1 MNLTA
6 AAIKYNRVTYTLLFV
21 VVVLGFTT
29 YNQLSRDSMPPYT
42 VRLATVVTSF
52 PGAGP
57 ERVESLISD
66 KVEKKAQ
73 EIAEVKTITSESRTG
88 LSVVTVELQN
98 EIAKEDL
105 QPVWDRLRRKIS
117 KLAPTLPEN
126 IRGPEVNADE
136 LGTVYGIMLGLQN
149 NGFTYK
155 EVEDYAR
162 DIRDKLIKLP
172 DAAQVEISGLQD
184 QRIYVEFDNAQL
196 ARLNLS
202 ASQLRNI
209 IASTNII
216 FPGGDI
222 AVEDRRVILEPTGN
236 FEKIKDLQ
244 QLLVPIGNG
253 ETVALGDIANIS
265 RGYVSPPNQLV
276 KIDGQRGVAIS
287 VSLKEGANI
296 INLGESVNN
305 FLDEYQ
311 QTLPLGLS
319 IKRIASQDEEVEKS
333 IQDFVSN
340 LVQSVVIVLAVMF
353 LFLGMRTGFVVASLI
368 PMAVIFTMFLMGAF
382 DIGLNQVSLA
392 ALIMALGMLVDNAI
406 VMAESIMVKMEE
418 GMEKTEAA
426 IESCGEL
433 TIPLL
438 ISSLTTSA
446 AFLAFF
452 LAESTMGEVVGLLFS
467 VITIALLSSWLL
479 SMTLVP
485 MLAVAVIK
493 VKSVK
498 NESDDSSVFD
508 RFRSHYDGILVSSL
522 KRPLMF
528 VLAILIAFSAS
539 IYAFGYIPF
548 TFFPDSE
555 RNLVTLDLN
564 LPLGT
569 KIEKTSE
576 TVQKVEN
583 FIEDSLLVDGNKGRG
598 ITSWSS
604 FVGKGPESYDLG
616 YRPDEANS
624 GYAHLLLN
632 TTSGADNQYV
642 IDKMDDF
649 AFQQLPD
656 AEVKVKRLG
665 GGGGSGVPVE
675 VRISGPNASQLKE
688 IVSSVKQQLVAIDGT
703 KNITDDWGSKII
715 KLVVNINQNKAR
727 EAGVTNKDIAV
738 SLRTVLAGFNV
749 GEFREGD
756 ESIPIMLR
764 EDVSQEQSINSLESL
779 TIYAQNSG
787 ENVPL
792 AQVADIEAGWQF
804 SKIKRKDLR
813 RTMTVN
819 SYIEDNTTASDVTDK
834 LVPWL
839 QKQQDEWGAKYSYE
853 LGGEAESSS
862 EGMGSVTAKL
872 PLSGFII
879 LLLLILQFN
888 SFRKTAI
895 VLSTIPLGVIGV
907 VIGLLLANSYFS
919 FFAFLGIISLAGIV
933 INNAIVLIDRI
944 EIEQE
949 QLGRSPSD
957 AVVMAARHRFRPIL
971 LTTATTS
978 LGLLPLWFG
987 GGIMWAPMAISI
999 IFGLLFA
1006 TILTLLFVPV
1016 LYSLF
1021 YKVDFEGYTLNT
1033 ENDG

>member
-21 VVVLGFTT
+21 VVVLGFTA

-42 VRLATVVTSF
+42 VRVATIVTSF

-57 ERVESLISD
+57 ERVELLISD
-66 KVEKKAQ
+66 EVEKVAQ

-98 EIAKEDL
+98 EISGNEL
-105 QPVWDRLRRKIS
+105 QPIWDRLRRKVS
-117 KLAPTLPEN
+117 KLSSSLPEN
-126 IRGPEVNADE
+126 INGPEVNADE
-136 LGTVYGIMLGLQN
+136 LGVVYGIMLGLQN
-149 NGFTYK
+149 NGFAYK

-162 DIRDKLIKLP
+162 DIKDKLIKLP
-172 DAAQVEISGLQD
+172 EAAQVEISGLQGE
-184 QRIYVEFDNAQL
+184 RVYVEFNNAQL
-196 ARLNLS
+196 ARFNLS
-202 ASQLRNI
+202 ASQLQNI
-209 IASTNII
+209 IAGTNII

-222 AVEDRRVILEPTGN
+222 TVGDRRIILEPTGN
-236 FEKIKDLQ
+236 FEKIEDLE

-253 ETVALGDIANIS
+253 KTVALGDFTRIS
-265 RGYVSPPNQLV
+265 RGYVTPPEQLV
-276 KIDGQRGVAIS
+276 KIDGQRGVGIS
-287 VSLKEGANI
+287 VALKEGANI

-305 FLDEYQ
+305 LVEDYQ
-311 QTLPLGLS
+311 QSLPLGLS
-319 IKRIASQDEEVEKS
+319 LKRIASQDYEVDKS
-333 IQDFVSN
+333 IQGFASN
-340 LVQSVVIVLAVMF
+340 LLQSVAIVLAVMF
-353 LFLGMRTGFVVASLI
+353 IFLGMRTGFVVASLI
-368 PMAVIFTMFLMGAF
+368 PMAIVTTMFLMGF
-382 DIGLNQVSLA
+382 FNIGLNQVSLA

-418 GMEKTEAA
+418 GMEKTAAA

-433 TIPLL
+433 TVPLL

-485 MLAVAVIK
+485 LLAVAVIK
-493 VKSVK
+493 VKEIK
-498 NESDDSSVFD
+498 NDESNGDSSLFD
-508 RFRSHYDGILVSSL
+508 RFRRRYNGILIRSL
-522 KRPLMF
+522 KRPLLF
-528 VLAILIAFSAS
+528 ILIIIIAFLGS

-569 KIEKTSE
+569 KIEQTSQ
-576 TVQKVEN
+576 TVKQVEA
-583 FIEDSLLVDGNKGRG
+583 FIEDSLFVEESGDGG

-604 FVGKGPESYDLG
+604 FVGKGPESYDQG

-624 GYAHLLLN
+624 GYAHILLN

-642 IDKMDDF
+642 IDKLDAF
-649 AFQQLPD
+649 AFQNLPD

-675 VRISGPNASQLKE
+675 IRISGPDAARLKA
-688 IVSSVKQQLVAIDGT
+688 IAGNVKQKLVAIDGT
-703 KNITDDWGSKII
+703 KNISDDWGSKII
-715 KLVVNINQNKAR
+715 KLVVNINQSKAR
-727 EAGVTNKDIAV
+727 DAGLTNQDIAV

-749 GEFREGD
+749 GEFREED
-756 ESIPIMLR
+756 DSIPIILR
-764 EDVSQEQSINSLESL
+764 EDVSREQSISSLESL

-792 AQVADIEAGWQF
+792 SQVANIEAGWQF
-804 SKIKRKDLR
+804 SKIKRKDLQ

-819 SYIEDNTTASDVTDK
+819 SYIEENITASDVTEK

-839 QKQQDEWGAKYSYE
+839 ENQNDKWGTIYSYE

-895 VLSTIPLGVIGV
+895 VLSTIPLGIIGV
-907 VIGLLLANSYFS
+907 VIGLLIANSYFS

-944 EIEQE
+944 EIEKE
-949 QLGRSPSD
+949 QMGRSPAD

-1016 LYSLF
+1016 LYSVF
-1021 YKVDFEGYTLNT
+1021 YKVDFEGYGVD
-1033 ENDG
+1033 EE